1 MEIQLWRALRS
12 MGSNSRPTTL
22 DPVRE
27 FGRFRARR
35 CPTVFRRGSQVIAA
49 VKRLTIRIGEKIK
62 TAIVVGSAKAPNR
75 RGRYPNRRGGT
86 DHQRC

>member
-12 MGSNSRPTTL
+12 MGSNSRPATL

-35 CPTVFRRGSQVIAA
+35 CPTVFRQWVAGD
-49 VKRLTIRIGEKIK
+49 
-62 TAIVVGSAKAPNR
+62 R
-75 RGRYPNRRGGT
+75 RGQEAYHQDWGENYHGDRSRLRKGSEPPRSLSKSARR
-86 DHQRC
+86 H